1 MDLTFPQNILSEL
14 SALRSLNPVITTYL
28 VIFTM
33 ISNSILRFRKSV
45 DILLIKTMEI
55 LIS

>member
-33 ISNSILRFRKSV
+33 ISNSILRFLKSV

-55 LIS
+55 LKS